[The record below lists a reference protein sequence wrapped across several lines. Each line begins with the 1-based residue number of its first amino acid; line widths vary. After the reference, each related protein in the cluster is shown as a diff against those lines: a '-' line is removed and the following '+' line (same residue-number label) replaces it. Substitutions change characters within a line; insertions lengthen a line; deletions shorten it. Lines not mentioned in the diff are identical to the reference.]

1 MFTDDIERIRTQA
14 HDANVA
20 NKIIDSLKGLQ
31 QSSDEKAAADGC
43 GSLFKMQRMSQIA
56 VEVLIYGLV

>member
-31 QSSDEKAAADGC
+31 QSSDEKSRCRAGFRDGC
-43 GSLFKMQRMSQIA
+43 RSA
-56 VEVLIYGLV
+56 